1 MHVVLIIVA
10 ANAVLIGFGCL
21 IAGWGSL
28 IGADQTEL
36 AELKQGMDLARQKSR
51 IEALRFAWK
60 WRFQYPSFSR
70 LAAHWGRASARPLF
84 DRDRILISWPCRGS
98 RLFPRGVC
106 QCLA

>member
-70 LAAHWGRASARPLF
+70 LAAHWAERRHVRYLIAIGFLF
-84 DRDRILISWPCRGS
+84 LG
-98 RLFPRGVC
+98 LAGAVGYFLGVF
-106 QCLA
+106 ANA